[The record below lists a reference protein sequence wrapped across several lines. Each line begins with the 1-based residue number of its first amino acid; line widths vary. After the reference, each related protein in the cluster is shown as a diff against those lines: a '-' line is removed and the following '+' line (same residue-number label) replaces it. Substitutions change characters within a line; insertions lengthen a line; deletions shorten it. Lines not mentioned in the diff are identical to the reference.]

1 MLAQSETW
9 SDYKHHNT
17 WKVPV
22 AVTQN
27 GQVSFISDLW
37 GEQVSDKQITGESGV
52 LICKS
57 LVTISWLTGYLIF
70 LMSCQ
75 ML

>member
-9 SDYKHHNT
+9 SDYKHHST

-52 LICKS
+52 LIK
-57 LVTISWLTGYLIF
+57 
-70 LMSCQ
+70 M
-75 ML
+75 